1 MESLTQK
8 LEKTLSHIDQVKK
21 TSPRVG
27 VILGSGLGDFVD
39 KMENKTIIPYNDIPH
54 FKKVTVQGHDGKMI
68 LGTVGGVEVVALQG
82 RFHLYEGH
90 DMEDVVYPVR
100 VLAKLGIETLIV
112 TNAAGGVNLSYAPGD
127 LVILTDQINMTGRN
141 PLIGPNDESIGPR
154 FPDMSHAFN
163 AKHVETLVETAN
175 ELKMNNRQG
184 VYVGVL
190 GPTYETP
197 AEIRMFR
204 ILGGDVVGMSTV
216 HEVIVAN
223 HIGLKVCGVSC
234 VTNMGAG
241 IIDQT
246 LKHEDIKD
254 EANKVMKNF
263 TELLNRSIVKFA
275 AKSAGKK

>member
-8 LEKTLSHIDQVKK
+8 PEKTVAHIHHVKK
-21 TSPRVG
+21 TNPRVG
-27 VILGSGLGDFVD
+27 VILGSGLGDFVE
-39 KMENKTIIPYNDIPH
+39 KMENKTVIPYNDIPH

-112 TNAAGGVNLSYAPGD
+112 TNAAGGVNLSYSPGD
-127 LVILTDQINMTGRN
+127 LVILTDQINLTGRN
-141 PLIGPNDESIGPR
+141 PLIGPNDDSIGPR

-163 AKHVETLVETAN
+163 AKYINILAETAA

-254 EANKVMKNF
+254 EANKVMSNF
-263 TELLNRSIVKFA
+263 TELLNRSIVKFSRV
-275 AKSAGKK
+275 K

>member
-8 LEKTLSHIDQVKK
+8 LEKTVAHIHNVKK
-21 TSPRVG
+21 TNPRVG
-27 VILGSGLGDFVD
+27 VILGSGLGDFVE
-39 KMENKTIIPYNDIPH
+39 KMENKTVIPYNDIPH

-100 VLAKLGIETLIV
+100 VLAKLGIETLVV
-112 TNAAGGVNLSYAPGD
+112 TNAAGGVNLSYSPGD
-127 LVILTDQINMTGRN
+127 LVILTDQINLTGRN
-141 PLIGPNDESIGPR
+141 PLIGPNDDSIGPR

-163 AKHVETLVETAN
+163 AKYIDILAETAA

-254 EANKVMKNF
+254 EANKVMSNF
-263 TELLNRSIVKFA
+263 TELLNRSIVKFSRV
-275 AKSAGKK
+275 K

>member
-1 MESLTQK
+1 MDSLKQK
-8 LEKTLSHIDQVKK
+8 LEQTLSYIHSVKK
-21 TSPRVG
+21 TTPLVG
-27 VILGSGLGDFVD
+27 VILGSGLGDFVEE
-39 KMENKTIIPYNDIPH
+39 MENKVVIPYNDIPH
-54 FKKVTVQGHDGKMI
+54 FKKVTVVGHDGKMI

-90 DMEDVVYPVR
+90 DIDDVVYPVR
-100 VLAKLGIETLIV
+100 VLAKLGVKTLVV
-112 TNAAGGVNLSYAPGD
+112 TNAAGGVNLGYTPGD
-127 LVILTDQINMTGRN
+127 LVILNDQINLTGRN
-141 PLIGPNDESIGPR
+141 PLIGPNDDSLGPR
-154 FPDMSHAFN
+154 FPDMSHAFDP
-163 AKHVETLVETAN
+163 ALISILGETSD
-175 ELKMNNRQG
+175 ELRLNKRQG

-241 IIDQT
+241 IIDQK

-263 TELLNRSIVKFA
+263 TALLNRSIPKFVRVK
-275 AKSAGKK
+275 